1 MPIYKRGNTYWI
13 DISKP
18 DGSRIRRSAGT
29 KEKEKA
35 QQLHDKLKHEA
46 WAVKNLDKRPERLFE
61 DLVLLAMRDAEHHAN
76 IKCIRIYARY
86 WLNTFEGRL
95 VSSLSGEEI
104 MDNLPT
110 HNSIT
115 HKRLSNASKN
125 RYRSFVMRGFSLAH
139 KNGWIDRVPYCQ
151 TLREPKVRI
160 RWLDKSEAR
169 SLIENL
175 QHEWMKNLCSFALL
189 TGARLREILS
199 LTWKDIDLSLRR
211 AVVKAENAKSGRAR
225 QLPLSDDAVAILN
238 RIPRDFEYVF
248 SSNGR
253 MHDYF
258 VRSDFSRALKLAG
271 IDDFRFHDLRHTW
284 ASWHVQ
290 DGTPLMALKELGG
303 WEKLEMVNKYAHL
316 SGEHLGRFSGAVTFL
331 AQEESNESKSGRIAL
346 VS

>member
-61 DLVLLAMRDAEHHAN
+61 DLIMLALRDAEDNAN
-76 IKCIRIYARY
+76 IENIKIYARY
-86 WLNTFEGRL
+86 WHSLFEGRL
-95 VSSLSGEEI
+95 VSSVTGEEI
-104 MDNLPT
+104 TENLPT
-110 HNSIT
+110 HSRIT
-115 HKRLSNASKN
+115 HKRLSNATKN
-125 RYRSFVMRGFSLAH
+125 RYRAFIMRGFSLAY
-139 KNGWIDRVPYCQ
+139 KSGWIDQIPYAQ
-151 TLREPKVRI
+151 TMREPKVRV
-160 RWLDKSEAR
+160 RWLDKNDAR
-169 SLIENL
+169 SLIGNL
-175 QHEWMKNLCSFALL
+175 QHEWMRNLCSFALL

-199 LTWKDIDLSLRR
+199 LTWQDIDLGRRR
-211 AVVKAENAKSGRAR
+211 AVVKAEVAKSGRAR
-225 QLPLSDDAVAILN
+225 QLPLSDEAVQILN

-248 SSNGR
+248 SSDGTL
-253 MHDYF
+253 HDYF
-258 VRSDFSRALKLAG
+258 VRSDFNQALKLSG
-271 IDDFRFHDLRHTW
+271 IKDFRFHDLRHTW

-290 DGTPLMALKELGG
+290 DGTPLMVLKELGG

-316 SGEHLGRFSGAVTFL
+316 SGEHLSRFSGVVTFL
-331 AQEESNESKSGRIAL
+331 AQEGNYESESGRITL